1 MKIVF
6 MGTPDFATAIL
17 ETIVLSQRHEI
28 AAVVTAV
35 DKPGGRGMQLM
46 QSSVKQFALK
56 HHLPILQPEKLKD
69 ISFIHSL
76 ESIQADV
83 FVVVAF
89 RMLPEVVWK
98 IPPKGTINLHASL
111 LPQYRGAAPINW
123 AIIHGESE
131 TGLTTFFINEKI
143 DEGNI
148 ILAHSVDI
156 DEKDNAGS
164 LHDKLMHVGGEIILD
179 TLEQIENNT
188 YKEKKQ
194 ASFIYL
200 KTAPKIFKKDC
211 LIDWKQTPQKIHNF
225 IRGLSPYPTAFTS
238 YMDDNNRLI
247 SFKVYASKFE
257 ITIHNLPCGMIQSDG
272 KEYVRVACKQGF
284 IYIEEIQLD
293 GKKRMPIKDFLLGN
307 KTLHM
312 KQCR

>member
-1 MKIVF
+1 

-69 ISFIHSL
+69 TSFIHSL

-194 ASFIYL
+194 ASFIHL